1 MKLTD
6 PTHGLKHTAL
16 ELEGDTLD
24 AHRDLWDRSAAVDC
38 LTAIVTDSD
47 ERDYRSSGRAE
58 AELLRR
64 FLARHRGPGHRLR
77 RGGPAAPA
85 CPSRRGRWCGWS
97 RPPPPGLSPPEPP
110 SWPAAPII
118 DAWL

>member
-1 MKLTD
+1 MVAGRGGAAARRRVSGAAAEYGAAATTRGSEPMKLTD
-6 PTHGLKHTAL
+6 PTHGLKRTPLEAV

-24 AHRDLWDRSAAVDC
+24 AHRDFWDRSAAVDS

-64 FLARHRGPGHRLR
+64 F
-77 RGGPAAPA
+77 
-85 CPSRRGRWCGWS
+85 
-97 RPPPPGLSPPEPP
+97 
-110 SWPAAPII
+110 
-118 DAWL
+118 